1 MRKLLNTLYVQNSDA
16 YLSLKNEN
24 IVVLLEDEEKFSIPL
39 LNIENIVSFGYRGFS
54 PALMGKC
61 CENNIGLYF
70 MSSNGKFLAKITGR
84 TRGNST
90 TRMRQYEL
98 YKDKKWCLDF
108 SKDIVATKIYN
119 TRYVLNRSIRDNKEK
134 VDVSRLIEVSDYI
147 KNNISH
153 VYDFEDIDALRGF
166 EGIVARKYFEVFN
179 DMILKKKDIF
189 NIQGRN
195 KRPLLDYVNCMLSYL
210 YTILS
215 FEFISAIETVGL
227 DPSVGFFHEIRPG
240 RNSLALDLIEPFRA
254 YLVDRVVL
262 SLINLGQIKKQH
274 FEEKEGGA
282 ILMTDEGRTI
292 ILNAWQEKKKEI
304 LKHPNIDEKIEIGL
318 IPFAEAQLLSR
329 TIRERKESYPTFI
342 VK

>member
-274 FEEKEGGA
+274 FEKKEGGA